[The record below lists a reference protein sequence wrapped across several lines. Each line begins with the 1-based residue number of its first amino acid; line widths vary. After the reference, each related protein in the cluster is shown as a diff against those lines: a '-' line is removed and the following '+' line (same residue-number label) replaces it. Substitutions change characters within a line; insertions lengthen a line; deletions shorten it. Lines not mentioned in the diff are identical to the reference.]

1 MGGLPR
7 QKTIINSMK
16 QVYAANQLLLIN
28 TGNLTKPSIKRD
40 YELNRRQTSI
50 ITRVYQQM
58 GCDVLTPGF
67 QELIDG
73 RMIIAAL
80 VKAAGTMPLVCSNL
94 QDGKKMGIKPY
105 VVLQKG
111 GKSILV
117 ASLMDPRVEKKAI
130 HGINI
135 KDPVASLKKILAAV
149 PHDLA
154 ITVLHFS
161 DRKARKIISK
171 VPGID
176 LAILAT
182 QRGIMA
188 TPEAAGKSYL
198 VKNNNHGKTINY
210 LDWDF
215 ASRKPIKDGSLKV
228 SKEDVKPEPE
238 LAKQIDDYETWL
250 RNYYISLEKIEEESG
265 TSEPQASTY
274 VGFQTCAQCHPE
286 IVAEWKTSRHG
297 RAYASLQKKC
307 KDYCPDCLPCHVTG
321 KKNPLNGVGFLSPK
335 KTPNLFNVQCE
346 QCHGSAHQHVKTPK
360 KPYGT
365 TITQD
370 TCIICHTGQ
379 SDPEFS
385 FDNDINLINH

>member
-1 MGGLPR
+1 
-7 QKTIINSMK
+7 MK
-16 QVYAANQLLLIN
+16 QDYPEDQLLLIN
-28 TGNLTKPSIKRD
+28 TGNLTKPSIKRN
-40 YELNRRQTSI
+40 YELNRHQTSI

-73 RMIIAAL
+73 KMIIDIM
-80 VKAAGTMPLVCSNL
+80 VKAAGSMPLVCSNL
-94 QDGKKMGIKPY
+94 KDAEKMGIKPY
-105 VVLQKG
+105 ILLHKG
-111 GKSILV
+111 GKAILV
-117 ASLMDPRVEKKAI
+117 TSMMDPRVEKKAI
-130 HGINI
+130 HGLNI
-135 KDPVASLKKILAAV
+135 EDPAANLKKILAAV

-161 DRKARKIISK
+161 DRKARKIITQ

-210 LDWDF
+210 LDWNF
-215 ASRKPIKDGSLKV
+215 ASRKPIKYSSLNV
-228 SKEDVKPEPE
+228 SKEDIKPDPKVSK
-238 LAKQIDDYETWL
+238 LVNDYETWL
-250 RNYYISLEKIEEESG
+250 RKHFISQEKAAEASG
-265 TSEPQASTY
+265 AAGKQVSTY
-274 VGFQTCAQCHPE
+274 VGVQTCAQCHPK
-286 IVAEWKTSRHG
+286 IVADWKTSRHAH
-297 RAYASLQKKC
+297 AYASLQKKC

-321 KKNPLNGVGFLSPK
+321 KKNPLNGVGFLSPG

-365 TITQD
+365 TINQD
-370 TCIICHTGQ
+370 TCIICHTDQ

-385 FDNDINLINH
+385 FEHDINLINH

>member
-1 MGGLPR
+1 
-7 QKTIINSMK
+7 MK
-16 QVYAANQLLLIN
+16 QDQAEDQLLLIN

-40 YELNRRQTSI
+40 YELNRKQISI

-73 RMIIAAL
+73 KMIITTL

-94 QDGKKMGIKPY
+94 KDAGNLKIQPY
-105 VVLQKG
+105 ALLHKG
-111 GKSILV
+111 GQKILIT
-117 ASLMDPRVEKKAI
+117 SLMDPRVEKKAI
-130 HGINI
+130 HGIKI
-135 KDPVASLKKILAAV
+135 EDPVASLKKILATV

-154 ITVLHFS
+154 ITILHFS
-161 DRKARKIISK
+161 DRKAKKIISRI
-171 VPGID
+171 PGID

-188 TPEAAGKSYL
+188 TPEAAGKTYL

-210 LDWDF
+210 LDWNF
-215 ASRKPIKDGSLKV
+215 ASRKPIKYSSLKV
-228 SKEDVKPEPE
+228 SKEDIKPEPKI
-238 LAKQIDDYETWL
+238 AKLVNDYEIWL
-250 RNYYISLEKIEEESG
+250 RNYYIRLEKTADESG
-265 TSEPQASTY
+265 TDEQQNSTY

-286 IVAEWKTSRHG
+286 IVADWKTSRHG

-335 KTPNLFNVQCE
+335 RTPNLFDVQCE
-346 QCHGSAHQHVKTPK
+346 QCHGSAHQHVKNPK
-360 KPYGT
+360 KPYGA

-370 TCIICHTGQ
+370 TCIVCHTGQ

-385 FDNDINLINH
+385 FDHDINLINH

>member
-7 QKTIINSMK
+7 QKTIITAM
-16 QVYAANQLLLIN
+16 QQEHPANQLLLIN

-50 ITRVYQQM
+50 ITKVYQQM
-58 GCDVLTPGF
+58 DCDVLTPGF

-73 RMIIAAL
+73 NMIITAL

-94 QDGKKMGIKPY
+94 KNVNKLGIKPY
-105 VVLQKG
+105 VVLH
-111 GKSILV
+111 KSGRKILIT
-117 ASLMDPRVEKKAI
+117 SLMDPRVGKKAI
-130 HGINI
+130 HGLRIEE
-135 KDPVASLKKILAAV
+135 PAASLKKILAAV

-161 DRKARKIISK
+161 DRKARKIISQ

-198 VKNNNHGKTINY
+198 VKNNNHGKTVNY

-215 ASRKPIKDGSLKV
+215 ASRKPIKYSSLKV
-228 SKEDVKPEPE
+228 SKEDIKPEPKI
-238 LAKQIDDYETWL
+238 AKLVNDYEIWL
-250 RNYYISLEKIEEESG
+250 RNYYIRLEKAADESG
-265 TSEPQASTY
+265 TDEQQTSTY

-286 IVAEWKTSRHG
+286 IVADWKTSRHG

-335 KTPNLFNVQCE
+335 KTPHLFDVQCE
-346 QCHGSAHQHVKTPK
+346 QCHGSAHQHVKNPK
-360 KPYGT
+360 KPYGV

-370 TCIICHTGQ
+370 TCIVCHTGQ

-385 FDNDINLINH
+385 FDHKIDLVNH